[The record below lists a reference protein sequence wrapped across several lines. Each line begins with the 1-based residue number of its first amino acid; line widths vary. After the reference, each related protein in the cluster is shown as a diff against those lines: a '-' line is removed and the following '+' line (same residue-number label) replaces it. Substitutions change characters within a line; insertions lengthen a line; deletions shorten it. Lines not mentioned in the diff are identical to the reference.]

1 MPALSRFVVKERY
14 VLELLLTNLYPGN
27 IIDRKCAFLMFSD
40 KLSSSLLLLCEDKG
54 LSYESASEICGVS
67 PRYFGQIVRKRSA
80 PTITVLENI
89 CIGFEKSPN
98 ELLGYPVLVRADA
111 RSISKTVVFARC
123 YHTSHGLTMFPV
135 CPGCGCTL
143 EREYQKFCDRCGQML
158 DWSSYDQTA
167 IILP

>member
-1 MPALSRFVVKERY
+1 MTALSRFIVKERY
-14 VLELLLTNLYPGN
+14 VLELAKTNPYPGN

-40 KLSSSLLLLCEDKG
+40 KLSSSLLLLCGTNG
-54 LSYESASEICGVS
+54 LSYESASEICGMS
-67 PRYFGQIVRKRSA
+67 PRYFGRIVRKESA

-89 CIGFEKSPN
+89 CTGFDKSPN
-98 ELLGYPVLVRADA
+98 ELLGYPVLVRADVH
-111 RSISKTVVFARC
+111 SIPKAVAFTRC

-143 EREYQKFCDRCGQML
+143 EREYQNFCDRCGQML
-158 DWSSYDQTA
+158 DWASYAQTA